1 MPRHTV
7 ARITLGSACLSL
19 VLLLDGRA
27 QAHEGH
33 QHSSPST
40 PSAPPKFTFTAPT
53 ASAPPPPRIPTIEQ
67 PPVGAPPRLAAP
79 IEQVPV
85 PVPPRGQIKV
95 TARHLFEVRYAPW
108 GIQVF
113 VSDPAGNPLSPLGI
127 LGDVVLE
134 VRGDPRQ
141 WRFPLQYIAA
151 EASPVG
157 REHLL
162 VLTDLSR
169 VRDGDML
176 VLIDMARLPQPDET
190 SVRFVQTFVVTQ
202 ANPAVSAVPLTVTV
216 GELSESDRAAVARQR
231 TCPVTNDDFKHGPP
245 IKLFVGDQVLYV
257 CCEPCIDEVRQ
268 APEKFL
274 RLVGKAPPAALDT
287 LAAQQTPPPDLLVT
301 APPANGVAV
310 TPATIDDREQME
322 RQQLCSVTNQPLGS
336 RGVPLRV
343 TAHGRFTYVCCSACI
358 PAAERLMSPITTR
371 SATSCSGPACSSC
384 RGK

>member
-40 PSAPPKFTFTAPT
+40 PSAPPKFTFTAPA
-53 ASAPPPPRIPTIEQ
+53 ASVPPPPRMPTIEQ
-67 PPVGAPPRLAAP
+67 SPLAA
-79 IEQVPV
+79 
-85 PVPPRGQIKV
+85 PPRGQIKV

-113 VSDPAGNPLSPLGI
+113 VNDPAGNPLSPRGI

-176 VLIDMARLPQPDET
+176 VLIDMARLPQPEET
-190 SVRFVQTFVVTQ
+190 NVRFVQTFAVTQ

-216 GELSESDRAAVARQR
+216 GELIESDRAAVARQR

-245 IKLFVGDQVLYV
+245 IKVFVGDQVLYV

-287 LAAQQTPPPDLLVT
+287 LAAQQTAATDVPMM

-310 TPATIDDREQME
+310 TPATMDDREPMA
-322 RQQLCSVTNQPLGS
+322 RQQLCPVTNQPLGAH
-336 RGVPLRV
+336 GVPLRV

-358 PAAERLMSPITTR
+358 PVAERLMSPVTTR
-371 SATSCSGPACSSC
+371 SATSCSGPACSAC